1 MTRTASGRRPRKPA
15 RAEPAAD
22 TRASLPGRYC
32 PSDYAYGPAVLCT
45 GPVIEAD
52 VLYVVGGLYGNTVA
66 LGALRT
72 LRDAE
77 RRGRVQVVFNGDFH
91 WFDVH
96 AQQFAAISRVLD
108 WGHAIRGNVET
119 ELSRPG
125 ADDSLDAG
133 CGCAYPDDVPDADV
147 ERSNRILARLRATA
161 READAF
167 QRLSALPMTLRAQ
180 VGPARVGIVH
190 GDDRSLAGW
199 RLAHDRLAGSWADG
213 LAGSF
218 DAAQIDVLACSH
230 TCLPVAD
237 SNESGGRARVVINNG
252 AAGMGNF
259 GGLLSGVV
267 TRIAVPGLAAPAGAR
282 VLYAARVSGVE
293 VAALELAFDQP
304 RWRALF
310 ARQWP
315 VGSPAHLSYWS
326 RISAGP
332 GYHLEQA
339 VRGRFRKGPSP

>member
-1 MTRTASGRRPRKPA
+1 MLRTA
-15 RAEPAAD
+15 
-22 TRASLPGRYC
+22 
-32 PSDYAYGPAVLCT
+32 
-45 GPVIEAD
+45 PVVEAD

-72 LRDAE
+72 LLDAE
-77 RRGRVQVVFNGDFH
+77 RRGRVEVVFNGDFH
-91 WFDVH
+91 WFDLH
-96 AQQFAAISRVLD
+96 AQQFAAVSSALD

-125 ADDSLDAG
+125 ADDSLDAD

-161 READAF
+161 REVEASR
-167 QRLSALPMTLRAQ
+167 RLSALPMTLRAQ

-213 LAGSF
+213 LVESF
-218 DAAQIDVLACSH
+218 DAAQVDVLACSH

-259 GGLLSGVV
+259 NGLLSGVV
-267 TRIAVPGLAAPAGAR
+267 TRIAAPGLAAPAGAR
-282 VLYAARVSGVE
+282 ALYAARVAGVE
-293 VAALELAFDQP
+293 VAAIELAFDQP

-315 VGSPAHLSYWS
+315 VGSPAHLSYWPRVS
-326 RISAGP
+326 TGP
-332 GYHLEQA
+332 RYGLEQA
-339 VRGRFRKGPSP
+339 VRGRFRKGPAA